1 MIQVKYAR
9 ASLSNPKSDQRR
21 QLNLDF
27 ILEGS
32 TNLNKVT
39 FKLTNRHREYLA
51 NIDAIELAQ
60 WPKHNDIVQQAVDM
74 RTTHPTWIG
83 KGNKRVTYQKGITPP
98 PERLLNTGAILIQA
112 EDKYVLHA
120 QIEDWLFD
128 IALLPS
134 EIARY
139 AYIGE
144 FHMASN
150 VMTPKAV
157 KGEWK

>member
-1 MIQVKYAR
+1 MIQIKYAR
-9 ASLSNPKSDQRR
+9 ASLVTPKSDTRR

-39 FKLTNRHREYLA
+39 FKLTSRHREYLA
-51 NIDAIELAQ
+51 NLDASELAQ

-74 RTTHPTWIG
+74 RATHPTWIG
-83 KGNKRVTYQKGITPP
+83 KGNKRITYQKGMTPP
-98 PERLLNTGAILIQA
+98 PERLLNTGAILIKS

-120 QIEDWLFD
+120 QIEDWVFD
-128 IALLPS
+128 MVLLPS
-134 EIARY
+134 EVARY
-139 AYIGE
+139 PFIGE
-144 FHMASN
+144 LHIASN